1 MSSNDNDLGAIS
13 VASRLLNLVLDLPIE
28 KQLELLK
35 IMDNL
40 QQKGARKNKRRSWKI
55 AVEFTDGNRVMRD
68 YIKDISSGG
77 VFIET
82 KMPLTV
88 GQDLNLKFPLPNY
101 RKLVKVAGEI
111 VWTSPEGI
119 GVKFKR

>member
-1 MSSNDNDLGAIS
+1 MITQDSDLSAIG

-28 KQLELLK
+28 KQLELLE
-35 IMDNL
+35 IMDQM
-40 QQKGARKNKRRSWKI
+40 QQDKARKHTRRAWKV
-55 AVEFTDGNRVMRD
+55 AVEYSTGDRVMRD

-82 KMPLTV
+82 KMPLAV
-88 GQDLNLKFPLPNY
+88 GQELNLKFPLPNY

-111 VWTSPEGI
+111 IWTSPEGI
-119 GVKFKR
+119 GVKFKK